1 MHNDWLAGW
10 VTIKQIDTLP
20 DKLADWLADWLIAPG
35 KGWKYIP
42 SSVWEMGRKKKKK
55 RETMKVEAKTT
66 QWENNAEASY

>member
-20 DKLADWLADWLIAPG
+20 DKLADWLADCLIAPG

-42 SSVWEMGRKKKKK
+42 SSVWEMEKK

-66 QWENNAEASY
+66 QWENNAEAS